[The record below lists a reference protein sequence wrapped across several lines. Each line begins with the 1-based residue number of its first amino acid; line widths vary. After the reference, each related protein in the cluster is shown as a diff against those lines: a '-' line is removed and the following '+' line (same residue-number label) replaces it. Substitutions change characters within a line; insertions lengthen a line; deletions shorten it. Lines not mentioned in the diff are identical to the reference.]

1 MPGRVDPFIANK
13 FFLKIDGY
21 GDLNSIVEVSAPKME
36 AEVVEL
42 LQSTEKGQQVR
53 IKTLGAQ
60 RQKSGKLT
68 VKYATFFGD
77 KCLKWRKDVSD
88 GKMAEARK
96 NMTLF
101 VYKSDGSLGFEINF
115 VNAFPNKLALPTL
128 TTKSNEAMINTL
140 EIEYEELA
148 IKIV

>member
-21 GDLNSIVEVSAPKME
+21 GEVNSITEVSAPKME

-60 RQKSGKLT
+60 RQKSGKVT
-68 VKYATFFGD
+68 MKYATYKGD
-77 KCLKWRKDVSD
+77 KCLSWRKDVSD

-101 VYKSDGSLGFEINF
+101 VYKSDGTLGFEINF
-115 VNAFPNKLALPTL
+115 THCFPAKLALPTL

-140 EIEYEELA
+140 DIEYEDIS